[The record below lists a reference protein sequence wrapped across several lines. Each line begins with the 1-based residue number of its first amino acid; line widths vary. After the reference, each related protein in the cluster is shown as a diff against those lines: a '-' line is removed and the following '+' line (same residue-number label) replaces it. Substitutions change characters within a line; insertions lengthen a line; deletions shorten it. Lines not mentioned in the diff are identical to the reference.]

1 MSIFGRNPNEDAY
14 VGGKKHFADVIKN
27 SGPGDLLIW
36 RQPEEDFNNN
46 STLIVMP
53 GEEAVFIKDGSIVQT
68 FGNGKYIL
76 NTENYPFLSRLRNL
90 MTGGISTFNCVVYFV
105 RTAHSVEIRWGT
117 DSPLQVRDKLL
128 GIATKVR
135 ARGAYKVTV
144 SNPGVFLEKL
154 VGNNV
159 PFESSDDLSR
169 YFAMQFQGKIK
180 ANLTRAL
187 NETTTEL
194 LGIEARLEELA
205 ADVEPFF
212 KESLDEYGLRCVQ
225 FVIGALDIDDDELRR
240 RYDEIGMDNIEKIR
254 GAQGDRAVMDVLGN
268 DWGRQQAANILTN
281 LSVNP
286 GAGGVAAEGAGL
298 GMGIAAGSAV
308 GSLAQEMFAPMHQA
322 QPVAPQ
328 STQPAASSRFVQQGA
343 QVAPQ
348 KEEYGQ
354 ADPVVALKQA
364 KAMFDA
370 GLITQEEFESKKVE
384 ILSRM

>member
-1 MSIFGRNPNEDAY
+1 MGIFGRNPNEDAY

-36 RQPEEDFNNN
+36 RQPEEDFNDN

-53 GEEAVFIKDGSIVQT
+53 GEEAIFIKDGSIVQT
-68 FGNGKYIL
+68 FENGKYLL

-135 ARGAYKVTV
+135 ARGSYKVTV

-159 PFESSDDLSR
+159 LFETPEGLSR
-169 YFAMQFQGKIK
+169 YFSMQFQGKIK
-180 ANLTRAL
+180 ASLTRAL

-194 LGIEARLEELA
+194 LGIEARLDELA

-212 KESLDEYGLRCVQ
+212 KESLDEYGLKCVQ

-240 RYDEIGMDNIEKIR
+240 RYDEIGMDNIEKVR
-254 GAQGDRAVMDVLGN
+254 GAQGDKAVMGILGE

-281 LSVNP
+281 LSMNP

-298 GMGIAAGSAV
+298 GMGIAAGSAF
-308 GSLAQEMFAPMHQA
+308 GSLAQEMFAPMHSTYSA
-322 QPVAPQ
+322 APQPV
-328 STQPAASSRFVQQGA
+328 QPSSGSRFVQQGA
-343 QVAPQ
+343 QAP
-348 KEEYGQ
+348 GQ
-354 ADPVVALKQA
+354 GQGAGHGDPVEALKQI

-370 GLITQEEFESKKVE
+370 GLITQDEFEAKKAE